1 VVLENKIVTMDEF
14 MRINLCVG
22 KIISAEYIPNKEKI
36 LKAIVD
42 GGSELRD
49 VIVSAAEYYT
59 PDELVS
65 RIVVVCTNL
74 TPNKIGNITFSGMLL
89 GAGA

>member
-42 GGSELRD
+42 VGSELRY

-74 TPNKIGNITFSGMLL
+74 TPNKIGMLL
-89 GAGA
+89 AAGA

>member
-42 GGSELRD
+42 VGSELRD
-49 VIVSAAEYYT
+49 VIVSAVEYYT

-74 TPNKIGNITFSGMLL
+74 TPNKIGNITSSGMLL
-89 GAGA
+89 AAGA